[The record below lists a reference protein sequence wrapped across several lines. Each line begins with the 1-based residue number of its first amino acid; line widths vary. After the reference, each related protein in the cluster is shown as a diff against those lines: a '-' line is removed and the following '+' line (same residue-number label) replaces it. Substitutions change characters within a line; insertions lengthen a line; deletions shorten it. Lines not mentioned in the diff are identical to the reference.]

1 MISLFASDIATL
13 ERSAEFTMPGLIE
26 RYTKWLHT
34 QWPAGTVEKLPV
46 SGPGG
51 ITAQPGVRIV
61 GDLTGIPLLKFSSH
75 TGAEAV
81 REVLQETGNR
91 KPETGEMDLA
101 IIGAGV
107 AGISAAI
114 EAKKAG
120 LKFAIYEATEVF
132 STVVNFPKAKPIYTY
147 PTEMKLDGGL
157 QFTADV
163 KEALVAEMEAQRQAA
178 GIEVTPARV
187 ERVERGARGT
197 VTLHLSDT
205 THVTAR
211 HAIIAIGRSGNF
223 RKVGVPGED
232 LGKVYNRLFDP
243 KEFAGQNALVVGGGD
258 SALETA
264 IALTTSGARVTL
276 SYRRKELSRAKP
288 ENIEKV
294 QILVRDAAADVQ
306 VEKPTSERVNTA
318 VTSGMRGQK
327 SPGSLD
333 LALGTEV
340 TRIEPD
346 RVFLKHVAAGTSPAG
361 QSGGAGDT
369 AGTEGELPNDVVFTM
384 LGREAPLEFFRRS
397 GIPIAGE
404 GTLRGWI
411 ALGIFLAFCT
421 FVYAW
426 KSGGFAETWLN
437 PWPENMPSLVGSLGG
452 WFQSQTADRSTLL
465 GTLAVSLKSRSF
477 YYTLLYSS
485 LIVGFGIARIRRRKT
500 PYVTLQTIVL
510 MLVQVVP
517 LFLLPEIILPWV
529 GYNGCFDHGF
539 GKTIA
544 DRLFESY
551 IPDAQYLAHQWPE
564 WGHPRAYWRAY
575 GFILAWPLMV
585 YNVFTDAPLTWWL
598 VIAFVQTFVI
608 IPAIIWRW
616 GKGAYCGWICSC
628 GALAETM
635 GDKQRH
641 KMPHGP
647 FWNRLNMAGQAIL
660 AVAFLLLFVR
670 ILGWIWP
677 QSFFAGAFHFLLE
690 GKNSSG
696 RLVTYTNYKWLV
708 DVFLGGIIGVGL
720 YFKYSGRVWCRFFC
734 PLAALM
740 HIYARFSRFR
750 IFPQKSKCISC
761 NVCTSVCHQG
771 IDVMNFANKG
781 IPMQD
786 PECVRCSACV
796 QQCPTG
802 VLAFGRYDRAQ
813 RIVLDR
819 IPASPVR
826 MREGH

>member
-1 MISLFASDIATL
+1 MRNST
-13 ERSAEFTMPGLIE
+13 RFT
-26 RYTKWLHT
+26 
-34 QWPAGTVEKLPV
+34 
-46 SGPGG
+46 
-51 ITAQPGVRIV
+51 
-61 GDLTGIPLLKFSSH
+61 TGFS
-75 TGAEAV
+75 
-81 REVLQETGNR
+81 
-91 KPETGEMDLA
+91 
-101 IIGAGV
+101 I
-107 AGISAAI
+107 
-114 EAKKAG
+114 
-120 LKFAIYEATEVF
+120 
-132 STVVNFPKAKPIYTY
+132 
-147 PTEMKLDGGL
+147 
-157 QFTADV
+157 
-163 KEALVAEMEAQRQAA
+163 
-178 GIEVTPARV
+178 
-187 ERVERGARGT
+187 
-197 VTLHLSDT
+197 
-205 THVTAR
+205 
-211 HAIIAIGRSGNF
+211 
-223 RKVGVPGED
+223 
-232 LGKVYNRLFDP
+232 P

-264 IALTTSGARVTL
+264 IALATCGAHVTL

-288 ENIEKV
+288 DNIEKV
-294 QILVRDAAADVQ
+294 EMLVRDASADVQ

-327 SPGSLD
+327 SPGSLK

-340 TRIEPD
+340 TRIERE
-346 RVFLKHVAAGTSPAG
+346 RVHLKN
-361 QSGGAGDT
+361 
-369 AGTEGELPNDVVFTM
+369 GTETTLPNDVVFTM

-411 ALGIFLAFCT
+411 ALGVFIAFCV

-437 PWPENMPSLVGSLGG
+437 PWPENMPAIISSLGG
-452 WFQSQTADRSTLL
+452 WFQSQVADRSTLL

-485 LIVGFGIARIRRRKT
+485 LIVGFGFARIRRRKT

-517 LFLLPEIILPWV
+517 LFILPEIILPWL
-529 GYNGCFDHGF
+529 GYNGCYDHGF

-544 DRLFESY
+544 DHLFESY
-551 IPDAQYLAHQWPE
+551 IPDAQSAAHQWPD

-598 VIAFVQTFVI
+598 VIAFIQTFVL

-635 GDKQRH
+635 GDNQRH

-647 FWNRLNMAGQAIL
+647 FWNRLNMAGQVIL
-660 AVAFLLLFVR
+660 AVAFLLLAVR
-670 ILGWIWP
+670 VLGWIWP
-677 QSFFAGAFHFLLE
+677 QSVFASAFPFAARRKKQPAASSSPTRITNGSWMFSSAASSASGSTSNIPAGSGAGSFVRWRR
-690 GKNSSG
+690 SCTST
-696 RLVTYTNYKWLV
+696 RA
-708 DVFLGGIIGVGL
+708 
-720 YFKYSGRVWCRFFC
+720 SR
-734 PLAALM
+734 
-740 HIYARFSRFR
+740 RFR
-750 IFPQKSKCISC
+750 IFPEKSKCISC

-771 IDVMNFANKG
+771 IDIMNFANKG
-781 IPMQD
+781 LPMQD

-802 VLAFGRYDRAQ
+802 VLAFGRYDGER
-813 RIVLDR
+813 RIVLDK

-826 MREGH
+826 MREGASA

>member
-1 MISLFASDIATL
+1 MFSF
-13 ERSAEFTMPGLIE
+13 MPGIIE

-46 SGPGG
+46 SGPDGV
-51 ITAQPGVRIV
+51 TAQPGVRIA

-75 TGAEAV
+75 TGAQAV
-81 REVLQETGNR
+81 RAILKEEGGGRKAEAGVL
-91 KPETGEMDLA
+91 DLA

-120 LKFAIYEATEVF
+120 LNFAVFEATEIF
-132 STVVNFPKAKPIYTY
+132 STVVNFPKGKPIYTY

-157 QFTADV
+157 QFSADV
-163 KEALVAEMEAQRQAA
+163 KEALVAEMEEQRRAA
-178 GIEVTPARV
+178 GIEVARARI
-187 ERVERGARGT
+187 ERIESRGRGSSGLLLYKDDKTTIAAR
-197 VTLHLSDT
+197 
-205 THVTAR
+205 R
-211 HAIIAIGRSGNF
+211 AIVAIGRSGNF
-223 RKVGVPGED
+223 RKLGVPGEELD
-232 LGKVYNRLFDP
+232 KVYNRLFDP

-264 IALTTSGARVTL
+264 IALAACGSHVTL
-276 SYRRKELSRAKP
+276 SYRRKELARAKP
-288 ENIEKV
+288 ANIEKV
-294 QILVRDAAADVQ
+294 EMLVRDGSADVQ
-306 VEKPTSERVNTA
+306 IEKPTSERVNTA
-318 VTSGMRGQK
+318 VTDGMRGQK
-327 SPGSLD
+327 SPGSLK

-340 TRIEPD
+340 TRIEPE
-346 RVFLKHVAAGTSPAG
+346 RVYLKNGI
-361 QSGGAGDT
+361 
-369 AGTEGELPNDVVFTM
+369 EEELPNDVVFTM
-384 LGREAPLEFFRRS
+384 LGREAPLDFFRRS

-404 GTLRGWI
+404 GTLFGWLS
-411 ALGIFLAFCT
+411 LGLFVAFCV
-421 FVYAW
+421 FLYSW
-426 KSGGFAETWLN
+426 KSGGFAESWLN
-437 PWPENMPSLVGSLGG
+437 PWPENMPAILSSIGG
-452 WFQSQTADRSTLL
+452 WFQAQVADRSTLL

-477 YYTLLYSS
+477 YYTLLYSAC
-485 LIVGFGIARIRRRKT
+485 IVVFGIARIRRRRT
-500 PYVTLQTIVL
+500 PYVTLQTAVL
-510 MLVQVVP
+510 TLVQVIP
-517 LFLLPEIILPWV
+517 LFLLPEIILPYL
-529 GYNGCFDHGF
+529 GYNGWFDQGL

-544 DRLFESY
+544 DHLFESY
-551 IPDAQYLAHQWPE
+551 ISAQQYAAQQWPD

-585 YNVFTDAPLTWWL
+585 YNVFTDAPLMWWL
-598 VIAFVQTFVI
+598 VIGFIQTFVI
-608 IPAIIWRW
+608 IPAMIWRW

-635 GDKQRH
+635 GDTQRH

-647 FWNRLNMAGQAIL
+647 FWNRLNMAGQVIL

-670 ILGWIWP
+670 IAGWLWP
-677 QSFFAGAFHFLLE
+677 QSIAASAFHLLLD
-690 GKNSSG
+690 GKNSDGHLINYAS
-696 RLVTYTNYKWLV
+696 YKWLV

-750 IFPQKSKCISC
+750 IFPEKSKCISC

-771 IDVMNFANKG
+771 IDIMNFANKG

-802 VLAFGRYDRAQ
+802 VLAFGHYDGER
-813 RIVLDR
+813 RIVLDT

-826 MREGH
+826 MREGAST